1 MKRKYMIP
9 VMASLLAMGACDYN
23 EDNFEGF
30 EDLGRPTN
38 VQRVNYTLTDA
49 DYEAMDANV
58 KANKYFTSTDEADA
72 NIPGWLADKYFTA
85 DQGFSANIT
94 YRIRKPNSH
103 DVDVPY
109 LTLTDDDYNIV
120 HGEGYYAPYL
130 NAGTEGKMYRILN
143 EKMPD
148 AGIGA
153 YAFIEY
159 QYNENGVPQQMDAP
173 VWQYNFE
180 DLEEGELKSL
190 DGWFIQASGTNWEVA
205 EYSKNKYAQFSA
217 YDAEAEAE
225 AWLVTPA
232 ISIEDVNKK
241 LGWDVTVGHWNADC
255 LTVYIVEDFDGE
267 DIESATKTDVTAQFD
282 IPQSPTSGYG
292 TMASAGVLSLADYSG
307 KSIRIAFHY
316 VGNKQGNATT
326 TYQVDNIVVGND
338 IPTPVNTELR
348 FVMYEKNNRGWYEF
362 ENSAEAMAIP
372 YSEYANMGEAAGD
385 MAFSSSVKAEAY
397 IPNYLLKN
405 VDYPLNGDT
414 CTVIYRYYAGSGEY
428 TADADQYVYNDTTNV
443 WQYTDNI
450 YLETRPYAF
459 NGSEW
464 VYSPSVTIDLPAG
477 KNNAEVSAFYQAIT
491 DWVIANHPEYVT
503 SYKNNDYYY
512 GGSAYQNNFDFRVA
526 KWKEQGTYDNLSDAD
541 IKALMW
547 ERLPEAFPHA
557 LEALYPD
564 ADLAENGVPVIYTIN
579 FVIYDGSNT
588 NWTIQYEVT
597 GKGQFTY
604 VEDSLK
610 QVQ

>member
-30 EDLGRPTN
+30 EDLSRPTN

-72 NIPGWLADKYFTA
+72 NIPAWLADKYFTA

-103 DVDVPY
+103 DVDV
-109 LTLTDDDYNIV
+109 
-120 HGEGYYAPYL
+120 PYL

-159 QYNENGVPQQMDAP
+159 QYNENGVPQKMDAP
-173 VWQYNFE
+173 IWQYNFE
-180 DLEEGELKSL
+180 DLEEGELTAL
-190 DGWFIQASGTNWEVA
+190 DGWFIQTSGTNWEIA
-205 EYSKNKYAQFSA
+205 EFDKNKYAQFSA
-217 YDAEAEAE
+217 HNAEAEAE

-232 ISIEDVNKK
+232 ISIEDANKK
-241 LGWDVTVGHWNADC
+241 LGWDVKVGYWNADC
-255 LTVYIVEDFDGE
+255 LSVYIVEDFDGK
-267 DIESATKTDVTAQFD
+267 DIESATKTDVTASFN
-282 IPQSPTSGYG
+282 IPQEPTNTYG
-292 TMASAGVLSLADYSG
+292 DMASAGVLSLADYSG
-307 KSIRIAFHY
+307 KSIRVAFHY

-348 FVMYEKNNRGWYEF
+348 FVMYEKNSRGWYEF
-362 ENSAEAMAIP
+362 ENSAEANAIP
-372 YSEYANMGEAAGD
+372 YSEYADMGAAASE

-428 TADADQYVYNDTTNV
+428 TANAAIWRPVPTPSTARSGF
-443 WQYTDNI
+443 
-450 YLETRPYAF
+450 TRPA
-459 NGSEW
+459 
-464 VYSPSVTIDLPAG
+464 
-477 KNNAEVSAFYQAIT
+477 
-491 DWVIANHPEYVT
+491 
-503 SYKNNDYYY
+503 
-512 GGSAYQNNFDFRVA
+512 
-526 KWKEQGTYDNLSDAD
+526 
-541 IKALMW
+541 
-547 ERLPEAFPHA
+547 
-557 LEALYPD
+557 
-564 ADLAENGVPVIYTIN
+564 
-579 FVIYDGSNT
+579 
-588 NWTIQYEVT
+588 
-597 GKGQFTY
+597 
-604 VEDSLK
+604 
-610 QVQ
+610 